1 MAIYKL
7 INGKLVDV
15 NDLPQEEKK
24 DKHFNSSINLTPGI
38 KWGNRGYQKKYIS
51 TDERGRRKV
60 YSETKNTGE

>member
-24 DKHFNSSINLTPGI
+24 DKHFNSSINRTPGI